1 MDNKKA
7 IVIMPSTEKVLKE
20 MGDNIRLARLRRG
33 LTTTLV
39 SERAGISR
47 ATLWNIEKGSA
58 KVAIG
63 AYAAV
68 LHVLNNLDKD
78 FLMVA
83 GEDEYGRMLQDHKLI
98 QRTKKRRG

>member
-1 MDNKKA
+1 MDNKKN
-7 IVIMPSTEKVLKE
+7 IVIMPSTEKVLEE
-20 MGDNIRLARLRRG
+20 MGKNIRCARLRRG

-39 SERAGISR
+39 SERAGVSR

-58 KVAIG
+58 RVAIG

-78 FLMVA
+78 FLQIA
-83 GEDEYGRMLQDHKLI
+83 GEDEYGHMLQDHKLI
-98 QRTKKRRG
+98 EKSKKKG